1 MPNSPWPIR
10 ASRNKREKTQ
20 VRLLPHLG
28 GWQAAK
34 TTVAAGYLP
43 TKLHIS
49 QPKCKE
55 NRLHPACLA
64 HCRGWKCRL
73 RPPQPPGGAEENEA
87 YASSPCRGPTKKK
100 APPKLRRTNT
110 MQQNEKNE
118 QVGRQEDAREMD
130 TCPRLCSAFF
140 RISVKICVKAS
151 SGTAEYVSDS
161 NDHRNGAKE

>member
-64 HCRGWKCRL
+64 H
-73 RPPQPPGGAEENEA
+73 
-87 YASSPCRGPTKKK
+87 CRGPTKKK